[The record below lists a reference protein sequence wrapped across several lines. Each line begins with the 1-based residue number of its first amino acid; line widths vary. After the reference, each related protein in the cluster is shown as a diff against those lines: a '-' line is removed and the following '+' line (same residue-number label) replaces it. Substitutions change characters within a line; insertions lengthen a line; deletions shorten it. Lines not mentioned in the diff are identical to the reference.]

1 MTDTYYIVEY
11 NGCTLQFNS
20 YNEAYDQA
28 KFYRNTYR
36 TSVRLYRAEIINSF
50 ESTTSD
56 DVELFS
62 CRLKETLEEAYQQL
76 FKKLEVLH
84 FTLPEDTT
92 WNIHHKEIGSIVY
105 EFFAKKQIEEQDLDI
120 DINENS
126 LEVSFWDEKK
136 KDFHFMF
143 TVEWYSV

>member
-11 NGCTLQFNS
+11 NGCTLPFNS

-62 CRLKETLEEAYQQL
+62 CRLKETLEEAYQQ
-76 FKKLEVLH
+76 FKKLGVSQ

-92 WNIHHKEIGSIVY
+92 WDIHYKEITSIVY
-105 EFFAKKQIEEQDLDI
+105 EFFAEKQIEKQDLDI
-120 DINENS
+120 DINEKS
-126 LEVSFWDEKK
+126 LEVFIWDEKNR
-136 KDFHFMF
+136 DFNFMF
-143 TVEWYSV
+143 NVEWYSV